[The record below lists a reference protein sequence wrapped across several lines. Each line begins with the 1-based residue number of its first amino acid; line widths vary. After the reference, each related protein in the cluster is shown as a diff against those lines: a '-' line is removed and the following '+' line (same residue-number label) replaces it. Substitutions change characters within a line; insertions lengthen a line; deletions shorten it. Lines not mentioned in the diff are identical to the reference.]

1 MPSSR
6 LPGDFT
12 PNAATRALA
21 ELGHRGVA
29 VADLTLANPTRAGL
43 DYPPHLLSP
52 LASPAG
58 LAYAPEPLGL
68 RSAREAVVEDFSRR
82 GLHVA
87 ADEVVL
93 TASTSEAYAWLFK
106 LLCDPGD
113 VVLVPRPSYPLF
125 DHLTALESVVARP
138 YRLEW
143 HGTWRMD
150 IDQIARAI
158 DDRTRAVLVV
168 SPNNPTGSWLHR
180 DDLAA
185 LETLCAARGVM
196 IVGDEVFADYPL
208 DPAPWRADVITAPGA
223 VTCSLGGLSK
233 SVGLPQVKLG
243 WIAFAGPPPSVR
255 PLLQAME
262 LIADTYLSVST
273 PTQLALPALLREGVA
288 IREQI
293 ATRVARN
300 LHALRAAARTS
311 PEVSVLPVEGG
322 WSAVIQVPSYR
333 SEENLVVELLTRDHV
348 LVHPGYFFDFEREAF
363 LVLSLLPEPQVFE
376 PAVRRVLAR
385 ATTRDGRS

>member
-12 PNAATRALA
+12 LNAATRALA
-21 ELGHRGVA
+21 ALRQAGVV
-29 VADLTLANPTRAGL
+29 VADLTLANPTRAGF
-43 DYPPHLLSP
+43 DYPPQLLAA

-58 LAYAPEPLGL
+58 LTYAPEPLGL
-68 RSAREAVVEDFSRR
+68 LPAREAVAADFARR
-82 GLHVA
+82 GLTVTP
-87 ADEVVL
+87 DRVVL
-93 TASTSEAYAWLFK
+93 TASTSEAYSWLFK

-125 DHLTALESVVARP
+125 EHLTVLESVIARP

-143 HGTWRMD
+143 HGSWRID
-150 IDQIARAI
+150 VDQIARAI
-158 DDRTRAVLVV
+158 DDRTRAILVV
-168 SPNNPTGSWLHR
+168 SPNNPTGSWIHR

-185 LETLCAARGVM
+185 LAGVCAAREVM

-208 DPAPWRADVITAPGA
+208 DPAPWRADVLTAPDA

-243 WIAFAGPPPSVR
+243 WIAFDGPAPLIA

-273 PTQLALPALLREGVA
+273 PAQVALPTLLTDGA
-288 IREQI
+288 QIREQI
-293 ATRVARN
+293 ARRVARN
-300 LHALRAAARTS
+300 LHALRAAAQAW
-311 PEVSVLPVEGG
+311 PEVSVMPVEGG
-322 WSAVIQVPSYR
+322 WSAVLQVPAYR
-333 SEENLVVELLTRDHV
+333 SEENLVVELLTEDHV
-348 LVHPGYFFDFEREAF
+348 LVHPGYFFDVEREAF
-363 LVLSLLPEPQVFE
+363 LVLSLLPEPQVFD
-376 PAVRRVLAR
+376 PAVRRMLAR
-385 ATTRDGRS
+385 ATTRERQS